1 MLDRLEELV
10 GAGRRVPFSRR
21 VAIDG
26 DAFRK
31 IIAQMWIVVPQE
43 IKRAQE
49 FELERDRLIARA
61 QEEAERLIAQARE
74 DAARL
79 LDEHDIRRQA
89 EQQAEMLLKHAEE
102 QAARIRADA
111 DEYAA
116 RTLRELADQVE
127 YLRRVI
133 ANGISVLEAHRREQL
148 AIAQGEQPSEET
160 DGAEEEALTP
170 VAEPPEKAADETD
183 QPLQGG

>member
-1 MLDRLEELV
+1 M

-148 AIAQGEQPSEET
+148 AIAQGEQPGEET
-160 DGAEEEALTP
+160 DSTAEEALTP
-170 VAEPPEKAADETD
+170 IAEPPEKAADEAD
-183 QPLQGG
+183 